1 MLSLNKYN
9 ELKIRKMTK
18 KPNSFLTD
26 KKFPFCP
33 GCGHGISIH
42 ALNKALQELNYGPKD
57 VVVVSDIGC
66 SGLIDPLFAT
76 HTIHGLHG
84 RSPALG
90 LGVAMA
96 LSENKNKKVIAFIG
110 DGGATIGLQHI
121 LEAAR
126 RNIDMT
132 LIVLNNLLYGMT
144 GGQISGL
151 STQKYKAILDF
162 EQDIPPFDLI
172 ELSHASGAR
181 FAVRVNNTKKVKD
194 TLKKAI
200 ETEGFSIVEAASLC
214 PSYGIKKMDELIE
227 VIDDENILEH
237 DRPATILKD
246 VEKQSLIEKTPI
258 LKPNFKANLTTR
270 KGFLIA
276 GSAGGGA
283 QSVAKFLAMAG
294 IYAGLETTMKGEYP
308 ITVGTGFSVAEVIFD
323 TKKINYTGLP
333 NPDFILIVS
342 IDGLNKV
349 KSKLNTN
356 STILM
361 DEKLITDELLAQY
374 PNIISVSLTKNFN
387 KKSLALAAVAYVLNK
402 ENIIPLSALKQAVNN
417 HRLKNIFI
425 EVIDKITEL

>member
-1 MLSLNKYN
+1 
-9 ELKIRKMTK
+9 MTK
-18 KPNSFLTD
+18 NPDTFLTD

-33 GCGHGISIH
+33 GCGHGISIN

-57 VVVVSDIGC
+57 VIVVSDIGC

-90 LGVAMA
+90 LGVAMGVA
-96 LSENKNKKVIAFIG
+96 QKENKKVIAFIG

-126 RNIDMT
+126 RNVDMT

-151 STQKYKAILDF
+151 STQKYKEIIDF
-162 EQDIPPFDLI
+162 EKDIPSFDLI
-172 ELSHASGAR
+172 QLAHASGAR
-181 FAVRVNNTKKVKD
+181 LAVRVNAPNKIKD

-214 PSYGIKKMDELIE
+214 PSYGMKRMNELIE
-227 VIDDENILEH
+227 VVEEENILEH
-237 DRPATILKD
+237 QRPATKIIDQQTKNLLDSTPRITQKYQADLK
-246 VEKQSLIEKTPI
+246 E
-258 LKPNFKANLTTR
+258 R
-270 KGFLIA
+270 KGILIA

-283 QSVAKFLAMAG
+283 QSVARFLAMAG

-323 TKKINYTGLP
+323 RNPINYTGLEK
-333 NPDFILIVS
+333 PDYFIIVTPE
-342 IDGLNKV
+342 GLNKV
-349 KSKLNTN
+349 MSKLNKD
-356 STILM
+356 SKIYI
-361 DEKLITDELLAQY
+361 DEKLATEELLAAY
-374 PNIISVSLTKNFN
+374 PNMIAVPFGKMANR
-387 KKSLALAAVAYVLNK
+387 KSTALAAATYVLNK
-402 ENIIPLSALKQAVNN
+402 ENILPIDALKEAVGT
-417 HRLKNIFI
+417 HRLKDIFI
-425 EVIDKITEL
+425 DVIEKVVNQ

>member
-1 MLSLNKYN
+1 
-9 ELKIRKMTK
+9 MTK
-18 KPNSFLTD
+18 NPKTIYLTD

-33 GCGHGISIH
+33 GCGHGITIN

-57 VVVVSDIGC
+57 IIVVSDIGC

-90 LGVAMA
+90 LGVAMGVA
-96 LSENKNKKVIAFIG
+96 QKQNKKVIAFIG

-126 RNIDMT
+126 RNVDMT

-151 STQKYKAILDF
+151 STQKFKEIIDF

-172 ELSHASGAR
+172 QLTHASGAR
-181 FAVRVNNTKKVKD
+181 FAVRVNAPNKIKD

-214 PSYGIKKMDELIE
+214 PSYGMKRMNELME
-227 VIDDENILEH
+227 VIEEENILEH
-237 DRPATILKD
+237 DRPATKIVDQETTSLLEQTNIIEQKYDAGLK
-246 VEKQSLIEKTPI
+246 E
-258 LKPNFKANLTTR
+258 R
-270 KGFLIA
+270 KGILIA

-283 QSVAKFLAMAG
+283 QSVARFLAMAG
-294 IYAGLETTMKGEYP
+294 MYAGLDTTMKGEYP

-323 TKKINYTGLP
+323 HQPINYTGLDK
-333 NPDFILIVS
+333 PDYFVIVTE
-342 IDGLNKV
+342 DGLNKV
-349 KSKLNTN
+349 KAKLHKDAK
-356 STILM
+356 IYI
-361 DEKLITDELLAQY
+361 DEKLVTDELISEF
-374 PNIISVSLTKNFN
+374 PNVISVPFSKMANR
-387 KKSLALAAVAYVLNK
+387 KSTALAATTYVLDK
-402 ENIIPLSALKQAVNN
+402 EQILPIDAFKEAVST
-417 HRLKNIFI
+417 HRLKDIFVD
-425 EVIDKITEL
+425 VINKVVES

>member
-1 MLSLNKYN
+1 
-9 ELKIRKMTK
+9 MTK
-18 KPNSFLTD
+18 KPDSFLTD

-33 GCGHGISIH
+33 GCGHGIHINS
-42 ALNKALQELNYGPKD
+42 LNKALQELNYGPKD

-96 LSENKNKKVIAFIG
+96 LSEQKNKKVIAFIG

-126 RNIDMT
+126 RNVDMT

-151 STQKYKAILDF
+151 STKKFKEIIDF
-162 EQDIPPFDLI
+162 EKDIPPFDLI

-181 FAVRVNNTKKVKD
+181 FAVRVNSTKKVKD
-194 TLKKAI
+194 TLKLAI

-214 PSYGIKKMDELIE
+214 PSYGMNKMNELIE
-227 VIDDENILEH
+227 VVENENILTH
-237 DRPATILKD
+237 DRPATIIKD
-246 VEKQSLIEKTPI
+246 IKTESLIKKTPI
-258 LKPNFKANLTTR
+258 LTPKFKANLTNR

-308 ITVGTGFSVAEVIFD
+308 ITVGTGFSIAEVIFD
-323 TKKINYTGLP
+323 KKKINYTGLL
-333 NPDFILIVS
+333 NPEYILIVS
-342 IDGLNKV
+342 IEGFNKA
-349 KSKLNTN
+349 KLNVN

-361 DEKLITDELLAQY
+361 DEKLITDELLIKY
-374 PNIISVSLTKNFN
+374 PNIISVPLTKNFN
-387 KKSLALAAVAYVLNK
+387 KKSLALAAVAYLLNK
-402 ENIIPLSALKQAVNN
+402 EQTIPIDALKMSVSN
-417 HRLKNIFI
+417 HRLKDIFI
-425 EVIDKITEL
+425 EVIDKAINI

>member
-1 MLSLNKYN
+1 
-9 ELKIRKMTK
+9 MTK
-18 KPNSFLTD
+18 EAKTFLTD

-33 GCGHGISIH
+33 GCGHGIHIN
-42 ALNKALQELNYGPKD
+42 ALNKALKELNYGPKD

-96 LSENKNKKVIAFIG
+96 LSENKHKKVIAFIG
-110 DGGATIGLQHI
+110 DGGSTIGLQHI

-126 RNIDMT
+126 RNVDMT

-151 STQKYKAILDF
+151 STKKYKEIIDF

-172 ELSHASGAR
+172 ELTHASGAR
-181 FAVRVNNTKKVKD
+181 FAVRVNSPKKVKD
-194 TLKKAI
+194 TLKRAI
-200 ETEGFSIVEAASLC
+200 EIEGFSIVEAASLC
-214 PSYGIKKMDELIE
+214 PSYGMKKMDQLVE

-237 DRPATILKD
+237 DRPATIIKD
-246 VEKQSLIEKTPI
+246 IETKSLIEKTPLI
-258 LKPNFKANLTTR
+258 EAKFTSNLKER
-270 KGFLIA
+270 KSFLIA

-283 QSVAKFLAMAG
+283 QSVARFLAMAG
-294 IYAGLETTMKGEYP
+294 IYSGLETTMKGEYP

-323 TKKINYTGLP
+323 NKKINYTGLT
-333 NPDFILIVS
+333 NPDYILIVS
-342 IDGLNKV
+342 EDGLNKV

-356 STILM
+356 CKILM
-361 DEKLITDELLAQY
+361 DEKLVTDEIINNY
-374 PNIISVSLTKNFN
+374 PNIISIPLSANFN
-387 KKSLALAAVAYVLNK
+387 RKSLALAAVSYIINE
-402 ENIIPLSALKQAVNN
+402 ENTIPLNALNEAVSN
-417 HRLKNIFI
+417 HRLKDIFI
-425 EVIDKITEL
+425 DVINKAANL